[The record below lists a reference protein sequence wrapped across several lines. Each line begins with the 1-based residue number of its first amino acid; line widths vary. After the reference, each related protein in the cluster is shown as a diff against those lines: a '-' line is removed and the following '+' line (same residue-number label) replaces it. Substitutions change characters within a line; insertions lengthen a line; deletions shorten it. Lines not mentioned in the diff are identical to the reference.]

1 MAGTG
6 IPARGRLQPC
16 SPRRSAEPLQEHL
29 APLRKEREAAKA
41 EVQWQSE
48 ELLNRTEAE
57 RQKLV
62 GAWKALQG
70 FLEEQVQLLL
80 SGLEELE
87 RAIVQ
92 RRDERFCRLFWE
104 TSLLRERGGEKGQQP
119 LSQPLQG
126 TGSAGGS
133 REDGTL
139 WEAEPEPGFAE
150 LEQRLSDFSLTS
162 ARLQEVLLGF
172 RETLHLELGS
182 DTGCRITSM
191 CPSLFSQPGQGREM
205 AAAELAQGLVTFEEV
220 AVHFTRAEWALLD
233 PAQRALYRAVMQEN
247 YENVTSLEFPVFK
260 ADVVAH
266 LKQESEK
273 WTPEIQ
279 DSDERFTDPCKVF
292 KTDVI
297 ALLKP
302 ENETWAPE
310 IHESEEGE
318 WFKGACAAGNGAMN
332 ETEEK
337 KPPREDDEY
346 VEPCGTLLRMCQ
358 EDVFSSHAS
367 EKGCESPHRPER
379 SQGNKPGEI
388 PNSSIHCWEP
398 HMNLEETTAQQ
409 KSHTGERNN
418 ICNDCGKNFSR
429 RSDLIKHQRI
439 HTGEKPFECCECGK
453 SFTRSSNLNTHQRVH
468 TGERPYECCECGK
481 TFARSSHLLAHER
494 IHTGERPYGCRE
506 CGKKFID
513 SSKLKKHMRIHQ
525 GNRRYECCECGKIF
539 TQSSDLFAHQ
549 RIHAGERTSG
559 DGVMNETEEKKPP
572 QENKFLEP
580 RGTLLQIC
588 QEDVSSSHALG
599 KGCGSPQSP
608 QRKQGKRPGEILN
621 SSIHCWG
628 PHKYLEKTTPQQKSH
643 TVRRNY
649 ICSECGKNFSRRS
662 NLNKHRKL
670 HTRERPYECCECGKS
685 FSWHSKLITHERIH
699 TGEKPYECYEC
710 GKKFVESTTLRKHL
724 RVHQEDRCYECCEC
738 GKNFTQ
744 NADLIAHER
753 IHTGERT
760 YEFAGDGVMNEI
772 EEKKPLQEDDE
783 FLETCGT
790 LLQICQEDVSSGHM
804 PGKVCESPQ
813 RRQGNKPGE
822 ISNTSIHCWGPHK
835 YLDETTPQ
843 QKSHTVRRNN
853 ICSECG
859 KNFSKRSN
867 LNKHW
872 KIHTGERPY
881 ECCECGKSFS
891 WRSKLITHERIH
903 TGEKPYECYE
913 CGKKFVESSTLR
925 KHLRVHQEDRR
936 YECCE
941 CGKNFTQNADLVAH
955 ERIHTGERTYE
966 CGDGAMNE
974 TEERKPPREDDEY
987 VEPRRALL
995 QMCQDDVCSSHA
1007 LGKGCGSP
1015 HRPQKRQ
1022 QNKPGEIPN
1031 SSIHCWEPHNYLE
1044 ETTAQQRS
1052 HTGKRNNTCN
1062 ECGKNFSKRSNLNK
1076 HQRIHTG
1083 ERPYECSCPSLE

>member
-1 MAGTG
+1 
-6 IPARGRLQPC
+6 
-16 SPRRSAEPLQEHL
+16 
-29 APLRKEREAAKA
+29 
-41 EVQWQSE
+41 
-48 ELLNRTEAE
+48 
-57 RQKLV
+57 
-62 GAWKALQG
+62 
-70 FLEEQVQLLL
+70 
-80 SGLEELE
+80 
-87 RAIVQ
+87 
-92 RRDERFCRLFWE
+92 
-104 TSLLRERGGEKGQQP
+104 
-119 LSQPLQG
+119 
-126 TGSAGGS
+126 
-133 REDGTL
+133 
-139 WEAEPEPGFAE
+139 
-150 LEQRLSDFSLTS
+150 
-162 ARLQEVLLGF
+162 
-172 RETLHLELGS
+172 
-182 DTGCRITSM
+182 M

-367 EKGCESPHRPER
+367 GKGCESPHRPER
-379 SQGNKPGEI
+379 SQGNK
-388 PNSSIHCWEP
+388 
-398 HMNLEETTAQQ
+398 
-409 KSHTGERNN
+409 
-418 ICNDCGKNFSR
+418 
-429 RSDLIKHQRI
+429 
-439 HTGEKPFECCECGK
+439 
-453 SFTRSSNLNTHQRVH
+453 
-468 TGERPYECCECGK
+468 
-481 TFARSSHLLAHER
+481 
-494 IHTGERPYGCRE
+494 
-506 CGKKFID
+506 
-513 SSKLKKHMRIHQ
+513 
-525 GNRRYECCECGKIF
+525 
-539 TQSSDLFAHQ
+539 
-549 RIHAGERTSG
+549 
-559 DGVMNETEEKKPP
+559 
-572 QENKFLEP
+572 
-580 RGTLLQIC
+580 
-588 QEDVSSSHALG
+588 
-599 KGCGSPQSP
+599 
-608 QRKQGKRPGEILN
+608 PGEILN

-1083 ERPYECSCPSLE
+1083 ERPYECCECGKSFSWRSKLITHEKIHTGERPYGCFECGKIFIESSRLRKHLQIHQGDKHYECCELGMLKCI